1 MSPVPGSPPYGL
13 TFESISPSEV
23 NVTWQ
28 PPLIPN
34 GVITHYSL
42 ELWNSSHYLNLTSP
56 TNNLHITHLKKYA
69 QYRIM
74 VQAHTRVGPGN
85 YSSEPLNI
93 TTLED
98 GETDGWA
105 PEGIVCDCLVSA
117 RGPIVSRVWA
127 EGISL
132 NWTFLSSSL
141 PRFHLSLS
149 DQVNDVPL
157 QVLDVT

>member
-1 MSPVPGSPPYGL
+1 
-13 TFESISPSEV
+13 
-23 NVTWQ
+23 
-28 PPLIPN
+28 
-34 GVITHYSL
+34 
-42 ELWNSSHYLNLTSP
+42 
-56 TNNLHITHLKKYA
+56 
-69 QYRIM
+69 M

-105 PEGIVCDCLVSA
+105 LEGIVCDCFVSA
-117 RGPIVSRVWA
+117 RGSIVSRVWA